1 MSDTPWRRER
11 HIIKCCY
18 GCVPPKRYPGCGAH
32 CKEYKDEK
40 AEYKRQMEEYER
52 SKKPALS
59 SYDFDKVRM
68 TASRKRK

>member
-11 HIIKCCY
+11 HIIKCCH

-32 CKEYKDEK
+32 CQEYKDEK
-40 AEYKRQMEEYER
+40 AELER
-52 SKKPALS
+52 MKAAAKAAMPAPITE
-59 SYDFDKVRM
+59 YDFNRVRS